1 MRTTAWIRRL
11 AFAEPPGAPAA
22 AMAAAVL
29 SVCFARTGPLWL
41 SDALFGVAVVVWLA
55 LAAAFLA
62 GLPANPVRWVARCA
76 VPPSLNL
83 AAATAVFGTRAALF
97 GADGVAAGLLVAG
110 TVLWLGL
117 LPAVL
122 RHWHTPTVGAS
133 FLVCVSTQALA
144 VLAARLAARSG
155 ATWLLLPAGAAFVL
169 GLALYAVVLRHVDLR
184 QVVRGHGDHW
194 VISGAVAI
202 SALAAAALGDGV
214 GPPVG
219 FPMHVVAVVLWWTA
233 IAGSVPL
240 AVGELLAPRLW
251 YDIRRWSTAFP
262 IGVLALAGL
271 TISGAPQHDPLWITG
286 VVLTWLDFALWL
298 LLVVGALHATWRAHR
313 RTPSA
318 DRTSLSRNGSA
329 RHRAGLSRLGAHSLR
344 RHRPTA

>member
-76 VPPSLNL
+76 VPPSLTL

-155 ATWLLLPAGAAFVL
+155 AAWLLLPAGAAFVL

-202 SALAAAALGDGV
+202 SALAAAALGTASGRRSGSRCTSWPWCCGGRRSRGV
-214 GPPVG
+214 
-219 FPMHVVAVVLWWTA
+219 
-233 IAGSVPL
+233 S
-240 AVGELLAPRLW
+240 
-251 YDIRRWSTAFP
+251 RWPSGNCSRHGCGT
-262 IGVLALAGL
+262 
-271 TISGAPQHDPLWITG
+271 TSGAG
-286 VVLTWLDFALWL
+286 
-298 LLVVGALHATWRAHR
+298 R
-313 RTPSA
+313 RRSRSACSPS
-318 DRTSLSRNGSA
+318 RV
-329 RHRAGLSRLGAHSLR
+329 
-344 RHRPTA
+344 